1 MSTGAMDVFQVVAE
15 PRRREI
21 LHLVWDQELS
31 AGEIADRFDVTWP
44 AVSQH
49 LSVLRKTGLITVRR
63 QGRHRYYRADH
74 KELGPLRTMLEE
86 MWGQSLDR
94 LVSLVEEEAE

>member
-1 MSTGAMDVFQVVAE
+1 MDVLQAIAE

-21 LHLVWDQELS
+21 LHLVWNKELS
-31 AGEIADRFDVTWP
+31 AGEIAARFDVSWA

-49 LSVLRKTGLITVRR
+49 LNVLRDTGLVSVRP

-74 KELGPLRTMLEE
+74 NEIGPLRGLLED
-86 MWGQSLDR
+86 MWEGSLDK
-94 LVSLVEEEAE
+94 LASLVEEEKS